1 MSTSNETAMTLPQS
15 EPPASQTTLETT
27 TNTNST
33 TNNNSNTTTI
43 TTNKEVETPH
53 HGDNSAVPDAQPTTD
68 KSEGQGTCSGIWGW
82 LFQRKREI
90 TKTNDKPTTEA
101 EDNDNSGTYNKMT
114 HSARVQKVTRKAQ
127 TS

>member
-27 TNTNST
+27 TNTDST

-53 HGDNSAVPDAQPTTD
+53 HGDNNAGTDAQPTTD

-82 LFQRKREI
+82 LVQRKREI